1 MMFQKLQDQI
11 KEFFRED
18 NIVSI
23 EEELKAI
30 RQRNEARAKAAST
43 KAASTVGSGGAA
55 ATTSGNRLPFRI
67 ATRRTWTT

>member
-1 MMFQKLQDQI
+1 MMLQYIRNQI

-30 RQRNEARAKAAST
+30 RQRNEARAQVAIEALGEKWVAHPSHSAQ
-43 KAASTVGSGGAA
+43 
-55 ATTSGNRLPFRI
+55 RI
-67 ATRRTWTT
+67 KQ

>member
-1 MMFQKLQDQI
+1 MFQKIQNQI

-30 RQRNEARAKAAST
+30 RKRNEARAKAAIEALGEKWGAHPSH
-43 KAASTVGSGGAA
+43 AAQ
-55 ATTSGNRLPFRI
+55 RI
-67 ATRRTWTT
+67 KQ

>member
-1 MMFQKLQDQI
+1 MFQKIQNQI

-30 RQRNEARAKAAST
+30 RKRNEARAKADIEALGEKWVAHPSH
-43 KAASTVGSGGAA
+43 AAQ
-55 ATTSGNRLPFRI
+55 RI
-67 ATRRTWTT
+67 KQ

>member
-1 MMFQKLQDQI
+1 MMLLKLQDQI

-30 RQRNEARAKAAST
+30 RQRNEARAKAAIEAMGEKWVAHPSH
-43 KAASTVGSGGAA
+43 AAQ
-55 ATTSGNRLPFRI
+55 RI
-67 ATRRTWTT
+67 KQ